1 MGPVEITFLVVVAI
15 WGAIG
20 IVRGYPRELG
30 VTLML
35 FIGLFVLVF
44 IDVKLCDQLTKL
56 LEFVVGPDPYK
67 QAALKALLYSL
78 FLIFM
83 VFISYQGDILVYPS
97 RGTNSFVS
105 WLLGLLNGYLFAGSI
120 WYYLALANWPFGL
133 IYPPFTS
140 FYYAVSK
147 ILPPEIF
154 SWQVLIALIVIMLI
168 LRVIK

>member
-1 MGPVEITFLVVVAI
+1 MGPIEITFLVMVAI

-35 FIGLFVLVF
+35 FVGLFVLVF
-44 IDVKLCDQLTKL
+44 IDSKMCDQLSKL

-67 QAALKALLYSL
+67 QAALKAAAYSL
-78 FLIFM
+78 FLVFM
-83 VFISYQGDILVYPS
+83 VFISYQGDILVFPA
-97 RGTNSFVS
+97 RGSSSFVS
-105 WLLGLLNGYLFAGSI
+105 WLVGLLNGYLFAGSI
-120 WYYLALANWPFGL
+120 WYYMALANWPFGL
-133 IYPPFTS
+133 IHPPFTA
-140 FYYAVSK
+140 FYEALSK
-147 ILPPEIF
+147 ILPPAIF